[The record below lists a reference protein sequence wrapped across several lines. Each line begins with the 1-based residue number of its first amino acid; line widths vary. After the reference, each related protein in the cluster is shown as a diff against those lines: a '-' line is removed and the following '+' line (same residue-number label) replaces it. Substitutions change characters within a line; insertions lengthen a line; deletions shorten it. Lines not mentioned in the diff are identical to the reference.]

1 MLVRRSALP
10 LVACVS
16 WLAACAAPD
25 GDDELGEGSDSTSSA
40 QTSAVEDSSETSGG
54 PETGETTQ
62 DETTQDETETET
74 ETTGSVDCTAE
85 VPSEGAALLEW
96 LASGAYEAWPAESGP
111 HESTGPHF
119 GAVRT
124 FVNPCL
130 FASLDADAATHPV
143 GAAAVK
149 QLYGAG
155 DTVEGHSVMI
165 KVAAGEGGDNWYWLE
180 HYQGNTYAD
189 GVGSGLCT
197 GCHGGPGNRDYV
209 LTPWP
214 LQ

>member
-16 WLAACAAPD
+16 WLAACAEPD
-25 GDDELGEGSDSTSSA
+25 GDDELGDGDSTTTAES
-40 QTSAVEDSSETSGG
+40 SSETSG
-54 PETGETTQ
+54 ETGETTQ
-62 DETTQDETETET
+62 AETETTQTETTQAETET

-143 GAAAVK
+143 GAVAVK
-149 QLYGAG
+149 QLYGDGA
-155 DTVEGHSVMI
+155 TVEGHSVMI
-165 KVAAGEGGDNWYWLE
+165 KVAEGEGGDSWYWLE
-180 HYQGNTYAD
+180 QYQGNTYAD

>member
-25 GDDELGEGSDSTSSA
+25 GDDELGDAGDST
-40 QTSAVEDSSETSGG
+40 TSAETSASESESESETTGG
-54 PETGETTQ
+54 PETGGETTQ
-62 DETTQDETETET
+62 AETDS

-111 HESTGPHF
+111 HESSGPHF

-149 QLYGAG
+149 QLYGG
-155 DTVEGHSVMI
+155 GNTVEGHSVMI
-165 KVAAGEGGDNWYWLE
+165 KVAAGEGGDSWYWLE

>member
-54 PETGETTQ
+54 PETG
-62 DETTQDETETET
+62 ETTQDETETET